1 MSPVAVETFGTTVG
15 ARTSWLVQFFLQ
27 PLPLLLMWM
36 RAKPGWVT
44 APELGP
50 NGSW

>member
-1 MSPVAVETFGTTVG
+1 MSPFLVDSFGTTVG
-15 ARTSWLVQFFLQ
+15 ARTSVFVHLVLQSVSFLF
-27 PLPLLLMWM
+27 MST
-36 RAKPGWVT
+36 RTKPGSVT